1 MVKVTAT
8 ARLKQL
14 SICPCRDTVLNEG
27 IGVGT
32 EYTVYPESIS
42 GGFTYRCGACGAVQ
56 ENVTCILADNRC
68 DKTQPPMPLP
78 LELFEFDS
86 A

>member
-1 MVKVTAT
+1 MTVT

-14 SICPCRDTVLNEG
+14 SICPCRDTVLHES

-32 EYTVYPESIS
+32 EYTVHPESIS
-42 GGFTYRCGACGAVQ
+42 GGFVYRCGACGQVQ
-56 ENVTCILADNRC
+56 EDVACILADDRH
-68 DKTQPPMPLP
+68 DKTQPPMPIP
-78 LELFEFDS
+78 LALFEFDS